1 MKVIIYLFFLVVLHG
16 NLAWDFTML
25 FEGSKHQQ
33 NKNNNN
39 KKPASFHLWAKF
51 HGIVLF
57 SPPRTLAN
65 FSSRISNPFWLSVCH
80 QNYHQ
85 LSLLPKHLLS
95 PPKGSHIFHRTVTVL
110 PGFDLDEEVFPMST
124 QRKLLPLFWHL
135 SWEKLVQCYP
145 CGVLVFS
152 SLIACL

>member
-1 MKVIIYLFFLVVLHG
+1 MKVIIYFFFWLFSMVTWPGTSQCCLKAVS
-16 NLAWDFTML
+16 T
-25 FEGSKHQQ
+25 SKTKTTTT
-33 NKNNNN
+33 KNQ
-39 KKPASFHLWAKF
+39 PVFHLWAKF

-95 PPKGSHIFHRTVTVL
+95 PPKGSHIFHRTVL